1 MRKHEK
7 TEKHQANPAER
18 LIADTFVR
26 AHASNE
32 NKMSDGG
39 RGCAWLAVNGWKSSE
54 M

>member
-1 MRKHEK
+1 MRKYEK

-32 NKMSDGG
+32 TEVSYRHRPRAVLEVKMF
-39 RGCAWLAVNGWKSSE
+39 
-54 M
+54 